1 MSKKRN
7 KPANETARNKLNE
20 IAEKKQVEQADNTEA
35 DTEEIT
41 EETEVEETSEEA
53 DDTTEETIAEESSEK
68 TADVVE
74 DASANTDNLSN
85 RTSNSYWDTD
95 TLAETTDN
103 LYAGSGNL
111 YSNTDNLTGDGHP
124 VTVKKKKNIL
134 LDNLGLKILALMC
147 SFVIWFVVM
156 NLEDGVVTKTV
167 YDIPVQME
175 NGDAITD
182 RGNLYNITEGEK
194 VDVIVKGP
202 RSTVE
207 NLEAENFDAVADLS
221 HLSVTNSTTIEVTL
235 NNTVLPNRSKK
246 VSITPINQ
254 YVTLSIE
261 EEVEKSVPV
270 RVITTGSAANGYAIG
285 SVIPTPNMI
294 TVSGPESVLSNIVE
308 ARAVV
313 DVNGSYEDI
322 ERVVRV
328 GCIDGYGAAVEK
340 DNVTLSASEVTI
352 TIPVYETKEVPVN
365 VTTAGKVHEGYGIRS
380 INFEPSTVVIAGD
393 KEILDTISSI
403 DIKDVLVTDATTN
416 IEKNLDIVE
425 YLPSNVFVADSTGS
439 EIAVSVEL
447 GELMEQ
453 EKVLNPGDI
462 RITGGAYE
470 MNYEI
475 LDPQP
480 LKIKIQGFEEDITD
494 IDIVSLNP
502 RVNVE
507 GLKAGKYDLEIE
519 FDTSETYTIKDTYK
533 VKIEVTEPNP

>member
-20 IAEKKQVEQADNTEA
+20 IAEKKQVEQADNTTTDA
-35 DTEEIT
+35 DETSGKTEDSVDEMTTKTEDSVDETTTETDDSAEEIAEKT
-41 EETEVEETSEEA
+41 ENSAEETDNLV
-53 DDTTEETIAEESSEK
+53 
-68 TADVVE
+68 
-74 DASANTDNLSN
+74 NTDNLSG
-85 RTSNSYWDTD
+85 RASNSYWDTD

-285 SVIPTPNMI
+285 NVIPTPNMI

-340 DNVTLSASEVTI
+340 DNVTLSSSEVTI

-453 EKVLNPGDI
+453 EK
-462 RITGGAYE
+462 
-470 MNYEI
+470 
-475 LDPQP
+475 
-480 LKIKIQGFEEDITD
+480 
-494 IDIVSLNP
+494 
-502 RVNVE
+502 
-507 GLKAGKYDLEIE
+507 
-519 FDTSETYTIKDTYK
+519 
-533 VKIEVTEPNP
+533 